1 MRSSTSW
8 SVARNATYQFRQTS
22 PRLSRRR
29 ARHRIRRWRR
39 DDSGCAPFSAAWR
52 GQGVP
57 DHGAD
62 AVVRAIDHRP
72 AYLEVLTGACAHRR
86 VAVEPRRG
94 SGGLSHRT
102 FALLGAFMLG
112 NLGPM
117 ELFIILVIVLV
128 VFGAKRVPEIGA
140 SIGRGIRE
148 FKWKIS
154 DVDRQIREPDREA
167 RSERLSEGDAA
178 RQEQDQT
185 SEPKRL
191 LR

>member
-1 MRSSTSW
+1 
-8 SVARNATYQFRQTS
+8 
-22 PRLSRRR
+22 
-29 ARHRIRRWRR
+29 
-39 DDSGCAPFSAAWR
+39 
-52 GQGVP
+52 
-57 DHGAD
+57 
-62 AVVRAIDHRP
+62 
-72 AYLEVLTGACAHRR
+72 
-86 VAVEPRRG
+86 
-94 SGGLSHRT
+94 
-102 FALLGAFMLG
+102 MLG

-148 FKWKIS
+148 FKRNIS

-167 RSERLSEGDAA
+167 RSERLNQGDPAQ
-178 RQEQDQT
+178 QEQDQT